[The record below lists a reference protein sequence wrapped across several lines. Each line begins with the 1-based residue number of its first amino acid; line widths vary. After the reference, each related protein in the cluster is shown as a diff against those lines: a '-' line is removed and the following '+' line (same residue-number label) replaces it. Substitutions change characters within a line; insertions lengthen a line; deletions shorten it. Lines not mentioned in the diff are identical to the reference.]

1 MNIKQAKGYIK
12 NSVSL
17 YLKKDEFGDYRV
29 PVVRQRPIFLL
40 GAPGI
45 GKTAIME
52 QIAQE
57 LGIALVA
64 YSMTHHTR
72 QSALGLPFIEKK
84 NYGGK
89 EYPVSEYTM
98 SEIIASIY
106 DTMEQSGMKEGILFL
121 DEINCVSETLAPSM
135 LQFLQYKVFGRHAV
149 PEGWVIVTAG
159 NPPEYNKSVREF
171 DVVTMDRL
179 KVLSVDP
186 DYSVWKEYATER
198 GVHAAVLNFLDLKK
212 EFFYVSEMTTEGR
225 SYVTARGW
233 EDLSEI
239 LKLYEE
245 EELKVEESLV
255 EQYVRNPKA
264 VKEFTAYYD
273 LFNKY
278 KKDYRVEEIL
288 AGNPSVQALARAKEA
303 SFDERLSLLGMLLD
317 KVQGEMKDVMEQAA
331 YLSELRAPLK
341 MLEVKPGVVSA
352 TAGTQSRGLQAQA
365 EDTGRLTGNDALE
378 QMLQKLDAQL
388 EGRRKLL
395 YGLQAAG
402 SLSDED
408 KRKNKRIIR
417 FLEERRKEL
426 FLREFAEDGRKEND
440 IAGVSATA
448 DMDPF
453 AEQNTVAVNA
463 YEWIKKKYNAEVMR
477 MKQETERTGNHLHA
491 LFAFAEQA
499 FATGEGAGNG
509 NEMLILVTELTVG
522 KHSSAFIANFGSEDY
537 RRHNEELM
545 LSERQSELQGK
556 IAALGL

>member
-1 MNIKQAKGYIK
+1 MNIKQAKDYIK

-17 YLKKDEFGDYRV
+17 YLKKDEFGEYRV

-84 NYGGK
+84 TYGGK

-106 DTMEQSGMKEGILFL
+106 DTMEQSGIKEGILFL

-179 KVLSVDP
+179 KVLPVEP
-186 DYSVWKEYATER
+186 DYRIWKEYAVER
-198 GVHAAVLNFLDLKK
+198 GVHAAILNFLDLKK
-212 EFFYVSEMTTEGR
+212 ESFYVMEMTTEGR

-245 EELKVEESLV
+245 EELEVSESLV
-255 EQYVRNPKA
+255 EQYIRNPKV

-288 AGNPSVQALARAKEA
+288 GGAPSVQALARAKEA
-303 SFDERLSLLGMLLD
+303 PFDERLSLLGMLLD
-317 KVQGEMKDVMEQAA
+317 KVQGEMKDVMELAG

-341 MLEVKPGVVSA
+341 ALQGMAQKTESTPQ
-352 TAGTQSRGLQAQA
+352 AGQSDAAREDGLQGMIQTLDMQVEA
-365 EDTGRLTGNDALE
+365 RKKSLYN
-378 QMLQKLDAQL
+378 LQT
-388 EGRRKLL
+388 
-395 YGLQAAG
+395 AG
-402 SLSDED
+402 SLSDEE
-408 KRKNKRIIR
+408 KRKAKRILR

-426 FLREFAEDGRKEND
+426 FLREFPGGDLASGDAATGQAAE
-440 IAGVSATA
+440 A
-448 DMDPF
+448 
-453 AEQNTVAVNA
+453 A
-463 YEWIKKKYNAEVMR
+463 YEWIKQKYNGEVAR
-477 MKQETERTGNHLHA
+477 MKAETERTGNRLHA
-491 LFAFAEQA
+491 LFSFAEQA
-499 FATGEGAGNG
+499 FLGG
-509 NEMLILVTELTVG
+509 NEMLILMTELTVG
-522 KHSSAFIANFGSEDY
+522 KHSSAFIATFGSEDY
-537 RRHNEELM
+537 KRHNEELM
-545 LSERQSELQGK
+545 LSDRHGDLKGK
-556 IAALGL
+556 IEKLGL